1 MANSIGAFLS
11 MVSLDEALIDRAYF
25 ISPVVDMEKLICNM
39 MMWAE
44 VDYGMIRKG
53 LNYAYKKDKLR
64 YRIRSVDGNPNEL
77 PGIKKKSFILPYAG
91 GEIWFEHL
99 DGIYQ
104 YAELATQKLR
114 RDTAVF
120 HRPSYPGYI
129 TFVLNET
136 IITEE
141 LISEIADA
149 LIKPGKQFMRVAFV
163 GADRHSSRKLK
174 KILYGHGLII
184 KFFDGIEPAKEW
196 LLG

>member
-1 MANSIGAFLS
+1 MFK
-11 MVSLDEALIDRAYF
+11 R
-25 ISPVVDMEKLICNM
+25 
-39 MMWAE
+39 
-44 VDYGMIRKG
+44 
-53 LNYAYKKDKLR
+53 KDKSR
-64 YRIRSVDGNPNEL
+64 YKSGCFDKNQDEL

-104 YAELATQKLR
+104 YAELAIEKLR
-114 RDTAVF
+114 TDTAIF
-120 HRPSYPGYI
+120 RRPSSPGYI
-129 TFVLNET
+129 TFVLDET

-149 LIKPGKQFMRVAFV
+149 LLEPGKRFMRVAFV
-163 GADRHSSRKLK
+163 GADRLSYKKLK
-174 KILYGHGLII
+174 KLLYGHSFAI